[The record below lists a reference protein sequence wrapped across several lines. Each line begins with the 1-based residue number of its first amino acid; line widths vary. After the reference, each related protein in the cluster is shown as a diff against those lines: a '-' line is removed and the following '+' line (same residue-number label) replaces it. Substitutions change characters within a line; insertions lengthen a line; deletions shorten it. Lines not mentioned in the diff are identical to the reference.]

1 MKNIKVGTVLIL
13 CESTFD
19 AFVEILK
26 TLSIGLEY
34 LISKMKVSDSAQ
46 TVIDITVKRK
56 LSLREISTVPKFANS
71 L

>member
-1 MKNIKVGTVLIL
+1 LKKNKVGTVLIL
-13 CESTFD
+13 RESTFD

-34 LISKMKVSDSAQ
+34 LISKMKVGDSAQ
-46 TVIDITVKRK
+46 TTTDIIVERK